1 MGSEDR
7 MSKTG
12 PSLDDVAAEARAS
25 LREQAA
31 AITTLSERIDERFT
45 RAVEMMHSTSGH
57 VVVAG
62 LGKSGHVGAKIAA
75 TLAST
80 GTPSFFV
87 HAAEAFHGDLGM
99 VTNRDS
105 VILISYSGET
115 AEVAGL
121 LPHLRDRAVPM
132 IALVGNPSSTLA
144 TGVDVALDVSV
155 ERETDPNDLAPTS
168 STLVTLAM
176 GDALAMALVRIRG
189 FQPDDFARLHPSGSL
204 GRRLSRVADHMGPP
218 PPVLDPMDTIAD
230 ALLALARSSV
240 PFVAVVSHG
249 VLLGTVSEVD
259 LRDAIARRDAL
270 RNRVGGF
277 VVREVPCISVSDLIE
292 SVPAETTIV
301 LDERGV
307 IVGTF
312 AAGTR

>member
-1 MGSEDR
+1 

-99 VTNRDS
+99 VTSRDLA
-105 VILISYSGET
+105 ILISYSGET
-115 AEVAGL
+115 REVAGL
-121 LPHLRDRAVPM
+121 VPHLREREVPV
-132 IALVGNPSSTLA
+132 IALVGKLDSSLA
-144 TGVDVALDVSV
+144 TSVDVALDVSV
-155 ERETDPNDLAPTS
+155 ARETDPNDLAPTS
-168 STLVTLAM
+168 STLVTLAL
-176 GDALAMALVRIRG
+176 GDALAMALVRLRG
-189 FQPDDFARLHPSGSL
+189 FRAHDFARLHPSGSL
-204 GRRLSRVADHMGPP
+204 GRKLSKVEDHLQPP
-218 PPVLDPMDTIAD
+218 PPVLHPTTTVGD
-230 ALLALARSSV
+230 ALLALARS
-240 PFVAVVSHG
+240 PCGFAAVVSSG
-249 VLLGTVSEVD
+249 ELVGTVSEAE
-259 LRDAIARRDAL
+259 LRSALGSHSEQTQVPIGQFMSRHPQTVLVSTSIEEAMALYGGSAR
-270 RNRVGGF
+270 
-277 VVREVPCISVSDLIE
+277 
-292 SVPAETTIV
+292 IV

-307 IVGTF
+307 VVGTF
-312 AAGTR
+312 RG